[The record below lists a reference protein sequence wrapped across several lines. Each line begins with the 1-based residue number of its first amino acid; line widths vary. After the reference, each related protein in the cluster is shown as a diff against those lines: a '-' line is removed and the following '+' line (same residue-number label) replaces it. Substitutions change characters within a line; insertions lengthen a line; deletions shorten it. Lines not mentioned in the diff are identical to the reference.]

1 MEFDAAGP
9 KLGDVVTLIRGT
21 TYKGSL
27 LGQPGPVLL
36 GLASIQRNGGF
47 RSDSL
52 KTYGG
57 ECKAKIVLRPGDM
70 YVSLKDVTQS
80 ADLLG
85 SVARLPE
92 YVASGRLTQDTVKLE
107 FTDSDYP
114 RGLLYWA
121 LRTPAYRSY
130 CREYATGTT
139 TLGLAREDFLSF
151 VLPPV
156 APVSLL
162 LVDLLEALESQI
174 RRLTETNTTLEAIV
188 QALFKSWFVDF
199 DPVHAKAEGREP
211 EGMDAATAA
220 LFPSEFDASELG
232 LIPKGWPVKSFGDCV
247 TILGGGTPK
256 TSIPEYWG
264 GDIPWFSV
272 VDAPATGQVFTL
284 DTAKKITPLGLDN
297 CSAKL
302 FPLMTT
308 IISARGTVGKVAL
321 TGSEMAM
328 NQSCYG
334 LSCIAAGGE
343 PFVYFSTL
351 RFVEHLQQIAHG
363 AVFDTITRSSFKQ
376 IPACQPPDNV
386 IAHFGAMTTPLLD
399 RIRMNGYQALSLAQL
414 RDTLLPRLI
423 SGKLRITDAEHLAS
437 EATALL

>member
-1 MEFDAAGP
+1 MGFDAAGP

-21 TYKGSL
+21 TYKGNL

-85 SVARLPE
+85 SVARLPDC
-92 YVASGRLTQDTVKLE
+92 VASGRLTQDTVKLE
-107 FTDSDYP
+107 FIESGYP

-121 LRTPAYRSY
+121 LRTPVYRSY
-130 CREYATGTT
+130 CREFATGTT

-156 APVSLL
+156 TPDSLL

-174 RRLTETNTTLEAIV
+174 RRLAETNTTLEAIA

-211 EGMDAATAA
+211 EAMDSTTAA
-220 LFPSEFDASELG
+220 LFPNDFEASELG
-232 LIPKGWPVKSFGDCV
+232 LIPKGWRVARLSDLVELAYGRALKASDRVAGEIPVYGSGGITGWHDAALVKNP
-247 TILGGGTPK
+247 TIIVGRKGSVGTIYWEDRPCHPIDTVFFVRPK
-256 TSIPEYWG
+256 E
-264 GDIPWFSV
+264 
-272 VDAPATGQVFTL
+272 APLTL
-284 DTAKKITPLGLDN
+284 CLHVLRSLGLDQMN
-297 CSAKL
+297 TDAAVPGLNRENAYRLEVVVAPVAVSDAWHKIVE
-302 FPLMTT
+302 P
-308 IISARGTVGKVAL
+308 IYAAISNNSRRY
-321 TGSEMAM
+321 E
-328 NQSCYG
+328 
-334 LSCIAAGGE
+334 
-343 PFVYFSTL
+343 
-351 RFVEHLQQIAHG
+351 
-363 AVFDTITRSSFKQ
+363 
-376 IPACQPPDNV
+376 
-386 IAHFGAMTTPLLD
+386 
-399 RIRMNGYQALSLAQL
+399 ALSQL

-423 SGKLRITDAEHLAS
+423 SGKLRLPEVEAMLS
-437 EATALL
+437 ESAQCNSTSEPIEVVQ